1 MITSITSPFE
11 APVASGTLCVIL
23 DACFDMNLPTTLKHA
38 YGYTPACCVP
48 LFEGTPY
55 AGLQAAGPY
64 VLRCPAHGELADYA
78 RGLLERADAGYV
90 AYLADDA
97 TLAQAV
103 EHWRSLLTMR
113 TDTSLRMLRF
123 FDPRWLEP
131 LLTSFDERER
141 AHFIGPCTDLAWRNE
156 LGWRHCANPY
166 PEWDGELRAPGW
178 LYLSQ
183 AHQAGLEQRQLEV
196 LAQRLAQDYQRA
208 LPMPEPVEFVLRQLL
223 GARRAGYAHV
233 AEFERWLCLAL
244 RRGDGFWHRL
254 PDSELLARNDLAS
267 VDKLSALERL

>member
-38 YGYTPACCVP
+38 YGYTAACCVP

-103 EHWRSLLTMR
+103 THWRSLLTMR

-123 FDPRWLEP
+123 SIHAGSNRCSPVSTTVSGRISSAP
-131 LLTSFDERER
+131 VLTWPG
-141 AHFIGPCTDLAWRNE
+141 ATNLAGVTARTLTPN
-156 LGWRHCANPY
+156 GTANC
-166 PEWDGELRAPGW
+166 
-178 LYLSQ
+178 
-183 AHQAGLEQRQLEV
+183 V
-196 LAQRLAQDYQRA
+196 
-208 LPMPEPVEFVLRQLL
+208 
-223 GARRAGYAHV
+223 RRVG
-233 AEFERWLCLAL
+233 
-244 RRGDGFWHRL
+244 
-254 PDSELLARNDLAS
+254 
-267 VDKLSALERL
+267 